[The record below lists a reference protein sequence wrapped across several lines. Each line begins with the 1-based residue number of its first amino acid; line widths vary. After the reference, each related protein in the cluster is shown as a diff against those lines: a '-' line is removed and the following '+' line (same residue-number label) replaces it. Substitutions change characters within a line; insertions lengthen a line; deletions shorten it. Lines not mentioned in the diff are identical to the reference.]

1 MKIKVGTIAVV
12 SYVTVVQNLLKRLS
26 IYVPLVF
33 SRQKVPNS
41 DLDPKAEPESKD
53 YRTFQNSFYAEPS
66 TFP

>member
-41 DLDPKAEPESKD
+41 DLDPNAEPESKD
-53 YRTFQNSFYAEPS
+53 YILKQLLRQTFHISVN
-66 TFP
+66 